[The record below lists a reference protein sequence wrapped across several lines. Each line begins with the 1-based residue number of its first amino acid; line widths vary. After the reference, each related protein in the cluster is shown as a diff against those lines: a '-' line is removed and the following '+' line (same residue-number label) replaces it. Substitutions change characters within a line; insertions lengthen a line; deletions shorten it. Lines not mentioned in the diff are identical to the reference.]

1 MMGSFKR
8 WLAETRGG
16 KIDWD
21 ELEASLIQ
29 SDLGMEL
36 SERILDHLKSQTLS
50 AETIREAVMEEI
62 RKTWPVAP
70 RELNASLSTAS
81 PDQPKVV
88 LIVGVNGSGKTTTC
102 AKLAHHYQNKGK
114 KLFLVAA
121 DTFRAA
127 AIEQLERWSQSIPC
141 GFFPGKAGGDPAAA
155 AYQGTEAAL
164 QDKAELILIDTAG
177 RLHNNNNLLRELD
190 KVKRV
195 IAKLLPDAPQEIL
208 LVVDGT
214 SGANSLRQVEEF
226 HGILGLTGLIVTKLD
241 SSSKGGIIAAVKA
254 EHGIDTVM
262 TGTGEGSE
270 DLHPFD
276 LHAYVREIHG

>member
-1 MMGSFKR
+1 MMGSFKQ
-8 WLAETRGG
+8 WIAEARGG

-36 SERILDHLKSQTLS
+36 SERILEQLKSRPLS
-50 AETIREAVMEEI
+50 AETIQEAVMDEI
-62 RKTWPVAP
+62 RRTWTEPP
-70 RELNASLSTAS
+70 RKLDDSLADATAEH
-81 PDQPKVV
+81 PQVV

-102 AKLAHHYQNKGK
+102 AKLAHRYQEKGQK
-114 KLFLVAA
+114 VFMVGA

-127 AIEQLERWSQSIPC
+127 AIEQLERWSQTIGC

-155 AYQGTEAAL
+155 AYQGTEAGIEYRAG
-164 QDKAELILIDTAG
+164 LILIDTAG
-177 RLHNNNNLLRELD
+177 RLHNKNNLLRELE

-195 IAKLLPDAPQEIL
+195 VGKVLPDTPQETL

-226 HGILGLTGLIVTKLD
+226 HNTLGLTGLIVTKLD

-254 EHGIDTVM
+254 EHDVDTLM
-262 TGTGEGSE
+262 TGTGESPD
-270 DLHPFD
+270 DLHPFE
-276 LHAYVREIHG
+276 LKNYLQEFR